1 VTSDRRRRWPLL
13 VVLAVLATVI
23 ATVAVRQATDPSA
36 TPSTSSNRVVLDEN
50 FDGGTLDESRW
61 NTCHWWNDGGCTIAS
76 NNELEW
82 YRPEQVTVA
91 DGTLRLTAAPNRY
104 VASDGETYDFTS
116 GMVTTGPTPD
126 DDNAKVAITYGTVE
140 ARFKAPAGRGLWPAI
155 WLLPA
160 SKESR
165 PEIDLLEMIG
175 QDPSE
180 LILHFHPEDRD
191 ADSPSKRVR
200 VTAPDL
206 AEDWHT
212 VGLSWTPGKLV
223 YTLDGT
229 SIWTVTGDQ
238 VPSEP
243 MYLVMNLAVGGAYP
257 GPPDSRTPFPA
268 TFEIDY
274 VRMSTGA

>member
-1 VTSDRRRRWPLL
+1 MTSDRRRRWPVL

-23 ATVAVRQATDPSA
+23 ATVAVRQATDSTPPSSGA
-36 TPSTSSNRVVLDEN
+36 SRVVLDEN
-50 FDGGTLDESRW
+50 FDGDTLNSSRW
-61 NTCHWWNDGGCTIAS
+61 NTCHWWDKGGCTIAS

-82 YRPEQVTVA
+82 YRPEQVSV
-91 DGTLRLTAAPNRY
+91 DGGSLRLTAAPNRY
-104 VASDGETYDFTS
+104 DASDGNTYDFTS

-126 DDNAKVAITYGTVE
+126 DDDAKVAITYGTVE

-200 VTAPDL
+200 VADPDL
-206 AEDWHT
+206 AGDWHT
-212 VGLSWTPGKLV
+212 VGLVWTPGKLV
-223 YTLDGT
+223 YTLDGEPV
-229 SIWTVTGDQ
+229 WTVTGDQ

-257 GPPDSRTPFPA
+257 GPPDSSTPFPA

>member
-13 VVLAVLATVI
+13 VLLAVLVAVI
-23 ATVAVRQATDPSA
+23 ATAAVRQTTEPAPTTGSG
-36 TPSTSSNRVVLDEN
+36 SRVVLDEN
-50 FDGGTLDESRW
+50 FDGGTLDAERW
-61 NTCHWWNDGGCTIAS
+61 NTCHWWDDGGCTIAS
-76 NNELEW
+76 NDELEW
-82 YRPEQVTVA
+82 YRPEQVSVS

-104 VASDGETYDFTS
+104 EASDGDTYDFTS

-175 QDPSE
+175 QNPRE

-191 ADSPSKRVR
+191 ADSPSKRIR
-200 VTAPDL
+200 VADPDL
-206 AEDWHT
+206 AGDWHT
-212 VGLSWTPGKLV
+212 VGLIWTPRKLV
-223 YTLDGT
+223 YTLDGKPV
-229 SIWTVTGDQ
+229 WTVTGAQ

-257 GPPDSRTPFPA
+257 GPPDAATRFPS